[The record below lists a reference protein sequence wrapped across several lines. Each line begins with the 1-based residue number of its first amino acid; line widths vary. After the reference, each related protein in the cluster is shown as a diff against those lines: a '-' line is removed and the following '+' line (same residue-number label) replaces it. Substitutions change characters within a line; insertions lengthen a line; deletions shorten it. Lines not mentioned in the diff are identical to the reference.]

1 MSKNNQTFIEKTFE
15 IVHEGGFH
23 VRPATKFAQCAGEF
37 KSQIEIR
44 KDSDTFGEW
53 VNGKSIM
60 SLLTLAATQGTKIR
74 VRVSGDDARD
84 AIQVLA
90 EVILHPFS
98 DDIE

>member
-1 MSKNNQTFIEKTFE
+1 
-15 IVHEGGFH
+15 
-23 VRPATKFAQCAGEF
+23 
-37 KSQIEIR
+37 
-44 KDSDTFGEW
+44 
-53 VNGKSIM
+53 M